1 MKSIV
6 CFGDSNTWGYDPR
19 TGSRFPFA
27 LRWTGIL
34 QKRLGGAYQVIEEG
48 LCGRTTVWNDPIDQ
62 KMSGLD
68 YLLPCLESHS
78 PLDLVIIMLG
88 TNDLKKRF
96 SLTADDITSGVSTLV
111 RATRESQFQ
120 SHLGMTSPKVLVL
133 CPPSIR
139 EIGRFAEMFEGGEAK
154 SEQLADKFT
163 SIARAL
169 GAEAGDVTVADA
181 GKVVTVSPGDGV
193 HLNEGEHGKLGEF
206 VSKIVLRL
214 VPL

>member
-19 TGSRFPFA
+19 TGLRFPFA

-34 QKRLGGAYQVIEEG
+34 QRYLGGTYQVIEEG

-78 PLDLVIIMLG
+78 PLDMVIIMLG

-96 SLTADDITSGVSTLV
+96 SLTADDITSSVSTLV
-111 RATRESQFQ
+111 RTIRDSQFQ
-120 SHLGMTSPKVLVL
+120 SHLSMSLPKVLVL

-139 EIGRFAEMFEGGEAK
+139 EVGRFAEIFEGGQVK

-163 SIARAL
+163 TITRAFR
-169 GAEAGDVTVADA
+169 AEAGEVTVADA
-181 GKVVTVSPGDGV
+181 GSAVTVSPVDGV
-193 HLNEGEHGKLGEF
+193 HLDEGEHMKLAEF
-206 VSKIVLRL
+206 ISKIVLQL